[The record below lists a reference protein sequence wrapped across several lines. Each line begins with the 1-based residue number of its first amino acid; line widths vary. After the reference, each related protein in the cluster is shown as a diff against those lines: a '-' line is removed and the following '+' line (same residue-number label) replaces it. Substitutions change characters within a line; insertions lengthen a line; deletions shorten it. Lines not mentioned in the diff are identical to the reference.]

1 MRLALTNLTLLAT
14 LFAGLS
20 GCDALGIDDSSLV
33 NVFVAH
39 APTPEGDA
47 PPDLGQAEYPRE
59 FDNDE
64 GWSIVLG
71 EAYVTVSGVRLV
83 GCNGNEQAVDLY
95 WGACAED
102 FINTDDAVALGIGGI
117 VTAPGA
123 YCEAIVTYGRF
134 TIDEDSNHALPGN
147 DDMEN
152 NSVLLRGYAEKN
164 GEFVDFSFVTDE
176 EFVAVVDLTR
186 IDDGSAFR
194 VAPQSPLPKDLTIVK
209 PYNHFFDGVDFDNYD
224 EDAVQDAVEDS
235 LENFTLAVVGQDVM
249 KGLEMVP

>member
-1 MRLALTNLTLLAT
+1 MRRALTNLTLLAT
-14 LFAGLS
+14 LIGLG
-20 GCDALGIDDSSLV
+20 GCDVLGIDDASLV

-39 APTPEGDA
+39 APTAQGDA
-47 PPDLGQAEYPRE
+47 PPELGQAEYPRE
-59 FDNDE
+59 FVNDE
-64 GWSIVLG
+64 GWAIVLG

-83 GCNGNEQAVDLY
+83 ACNGNEQEVDLY

-102 FINTDDAVALGIGGI
+102 FVNTDDAVALGIGGI

-152 NSVLLRGYAEKN
+152 NSVLLGGYAEKD
-164 GEFVDFSFVTDE
+164 GEVVDFSFVTDE
-176 EFVAVVDLTR
+176 EFQARVDLTQ
-186 IDDGSAFR
+186 IQDGGVFR

-209 PYNHFFDGVDFDNYD
+209 PYNHFFDGVDFNDFDDNVV
-224 EDAVQDAVEDS
+224 EDAVQNS
-235 LENFTLAVVGQDVM
+235 LEQYTLAIVGQDVM
-249 KGLEMVP
+249 KGLMMMP